1 MDFGILLLRSVVG
14 LTMAAHGAQKLFGW
28 FGGPGLDKVALGFE
42 QLGFVPGRRHAR
54 LAGLAEVGGGLLLA
68 LGLLTPVAGALILA
82 LMLVAALSV
91 HLKGGFFLTSGG
103 YEYNLVLG
111 VAGNQPRLHRPRAVF
126 TRRAARPAVHR
137 AVLGP
142 GGSDRRPRR
151 RSGAARRPAAAGRG
165 AGARLTASHAM
176 PGRR

>member
-28 FGGPGLDKVALGFE
+28 FGGPGLDKAALGFE
-42 QLGFVPGRRHAR
+42 QLGFVPGRRHAG
-54 LAGLAEVGGGLLLA
+54 LAGFTEVAGGLLLA

-82 LMLVAALSV
+82 LMLVAALAV

-111 VAGNQPRLHRPRAVF
+111 VAGISLVF
-126 TRRAARPAVHR
+126 T
-137 AVLGP
+137 GP
-142 GGSDRRPRR
+142 GQFSLDALLGLPFTGLSW
-151 RSGAARRPAAAGRG
+151 GLAALIVGFAGAAVQLAARRQPAVAQAA
-165 AGARLTASHAM
+165 S
-176 PGRR
+176 

>member
-28 FGGPGLDKVALGFE
+28 FGGPGLEKVAVGFE

-54 LAGLAEVGGGLLLA
+54 LAGITEVGGGVLLA
-68 LGLLTPVAGALILA
+68 LGLLTPMAGALFLA

-111 VAGNQPRLHRPRAVF
+111 TAGISLVF
-126 TRRAARPAVHR
+126 T
-137 AVLGP
+137 GP
-142 GGSDRRPRR
+142 GRFSLDALLGLPFTGLSWGLAAAIVGLA
-151 RSGAARRPAAAGRG
+151 GAAVQLASRRLPAAAPVSR
-165 AGARLTASHAM
+165 
-176 PGRR
+176 

>member
-14 LTMAAHGAQKLFGW
+14 LTMAAHGAQKLFAW

-54 LAGLAEVGGGLLLA
+54 LAGLAEVGAGLLLA
-68 LGLLTPVAGALILA
+68 LGLFTPAAGALILA

-91 HLKGGFFLTSGG
+91 HAKGGFFLTSGG

-111 VAGNQPRLHRPRAVF
+111 IAGISLVF
-126 TRRAARPAVHR
+126 T
-137 AVLGP
+137 GP
-142 GGSDRRPRR
+142 GRFSLDALLGLSFTGLSWGLAAAIVGLAGGAVQLAGRRQ
-151 RSGAARRPAAAGRG
+151 PAAAQ
-165 AGARLTASHAM
+165 ASS
-176 PGRR
+176 